1 MVEKLSTEPP
11 HQRNRP
17 FLKNGIFGPFLD
29 FTNFGQ
35 TEARILEKTP
45 FGAESDHFWP
55 KVIIFDIFWKI
66 FRGQGGGLRGRF

>member
-1 MVEKLSTEPP
+1 MVEKGFQRSPIAPTKSTIFEED
-11 HQRNRP
+11 
-17 FLKNGIFGPFLD
+17 GIFGPFLD

-55 KVIIFDIFWKI
+55 KVIIFDF
-66 FRGQGGGLRGRF
+66 FLENF

>member
-1 MVEKLSTEPP
+1 MGPSFS
-11 HQRNRP
+11 

-45 FGAESDHFWP
+45 FGAGSDHFWP
-55 KVIIFDIFWKI
+55 KVIIFDFFFGK
-66 FRGQGGGLRGRF
+66 F